1 MALPNTYR
9 EVTYIESTGTQ
20 YINTGFTPN
29 SKSQIVMKIM
39 ITDYSANSCFF
50 CSRNSVGATDT
61 KSFTAFYIKGT
72 STVNGH
78 YRFDYYGKSASSSS
92 AEEVNSIIDVDGSNG
107 VLKVGSFTINV
118 PTSSSSSSMPWI
130 LLASST
136 ASAISSITNAA
147 KARLYSCKIYD
158 DGVLVRDFVPCMN
171 SYGVYGL
178 YDVLN
183 YKFYKSS
190 SSSNFLGGPF
200 TTIKKGDVF
209 NYEYTGAAQSVTL
222 PAGTYKFEV
231 WGAQGGS
238 YSTYNGGAG
247 GYSIGTWTTT
257 AKSTQLYIYVG
268 GQPDTVETQRTVVPG
283 GFNGGGD
290 GFNRWYSSTYT
301 YGQGGGG
308 GTDIR
313 ISTDSLY
320 ARIIV
325 AGGGGGSASKA
336 AFSTKY
342 GGGETGGSPVD
353 GYAGSQTSSGTQGN
367 KGDFGHGG
375 AAPTTRP
382 NYKYGPGGAGGGW
395 YGGSANGIAADSPE
409 TLRDQNGGGSG
420 YVWTSSTASS
430 YPSGCLLST
439 TDYLTDAKTYA
450 GNTSFPAVSGGA
462 ETGHIGHGYVR
473 ITVIAIANGGVNIP
487 VNIGGAWKDSDAIYV
502 NIGGT
507 WKEVEA
513 AYVNVGGVW
522 KELT

>member
-1 MALPNTYR
+1 MALPNNYR

-20 YINTGFTPN
+20 YINTGFTPD

-50 CSRNSVGATDT
+50 CSRNSVGAADT

-72 STVNGH
+72 SSTNGH
-78 YRFDYYGKSASSSS
+78 YRFDYYGKSAASSS
-92 AEEVNSIIDVDGSNG
+92 AEAVDSIIDVDGSNG

-118 PTSSSSSSMPWI
+118 STSSSSSNMPWI

-158 DGVLVRDFVPCMN
+158 DGVLVRDFIPCMN
-171 SYGVYGL
+171 PYSVYGL
-178 YDVLN
+178 YDVVN
-183 YKFYKSS
+183 DQFYGSS
-190 SSSNFLGGPF
+190 SSSTFLGGPF
-200 TTIKKGDVF
+200 TTINKGDVF
-209 NYEYTGAAQSVTL
+209 NYEYTGAAQSVAL

-238 YSTYNGGAG
+238 YYAYYKGGAG

-257 AKSTQLYIYVG
+257 AESTRLYIYVG
-268 GQPDTVETQRTVVPG
+268 GQPATVDTEKAAVPG

-290 GFNRWYSSTYT
+290 GFNRNYRVYT

-313 ISTDSLY
+313 IGYDSLY

-325 AGGGGGSASKA
+325 AGGGGGSASKE
-336 AFSTKY
+336 AFLTKY

-353 GYAGSQTSSGTQGN
+353 GYAGSQTSGGTQGN
-367 KGDFGHGG
+367 QGTFGQGG
-375 AAPTTRP
+375 SAPTTRN
-382 NYKYGPGGAGGGW
+382 NYNYGPGGGGGGW
-395 YGGSANGIAADSPE
+395 YGGSAYNTANDSPE

-420 YVWTSSTASS
+420 YVWTSATASS
-430 YPSGCLLST
+430 YPSGCLLNT

-462 ETGHIGHGYVR
+462 ETGHAGHGYVR
-473 ITVIAIANGGVNIP
+473 ITVIATANGGANIP
-487 VNIGGAWKDSDAIYV
+487 VNIGGTWKDSEAIYV
-502 NIGGT
+502 NIGGS

-513 AYVNVGGVW
+513 AYVNIDGTW